1 LKHITSGA
9 NALVKRARKLLRK
22 KARDTDG
29 AFLIEGFILIGEAAR
44 SGIVIE
50 CVFLR
55 GDDADGEMER
65 LLETIPALAPA
76 RAEGARDGEP
86 SSTGVDVISL
96 SEDVFDGIADTVTPK
111 SMVAVAKKPRYP
123 IAIRGDALLVLD
135 RLQDPGNVGAL
146 IRTAGAIGFD
156 GALCVK
162 GTADPFS
169 PKAVR
174 ASAGALFRLP
184 VYEAGEPE
192 EAVET
197 LRSEGYRIALLDA
210 GGASL
215 CWEADITGRTAFV
228 VGNEGGGAAVCFL
241 DSADVTISVPMTE
254 GAESLNAAVAAGIAM
269 YERRRQ
275 MSAFEDRLGDAPG
288 RYPRSTRAEDR

>member
-1 LKHITSGA
+1 LKYITSGA
-9 NALVKRARKLLRK
+9 NAAVKRARKLLRK
-22 KARDTDG
+22 KGRDTDG

-44 SGIVIE
+44 SGIGIE

-55 GDDADGEMER
+55 GADADGEMAR
-65 LLETIPALAPA
+65 SLETIPGFAPQ
-76 RAEGARDGEP
+76 RADGAHDNELP
-86 SSTGVDVISL
+86 SSGVDTISL
-96 SEDVFDGIADTVTPK
+96 SEDIFDSIADTVTPK
-111 SMVAVAKKPRYP
+111 SMIAVAKKPLYP
-123 IAIRGDALLVLD
+123 ADARGDALLVLD

-146 IRTAGAIGFD
+146 VRTAGAIGFD

-184 VYEAGEPE
+184 VYDAGDPGEALEI
-192 EAVET
+192 

-210 GGASL
+210 GGSLL
-215 CWEADITGRTAFV
+215 CWEADITGRTAFI
-228 VGNEGGGAAVCFL
+228 VGNEGCGADARFT
-241 DSADVTISVPMTE
+241 DAADVTLKVPMTA
-254 GAESLNAAVAAGIAM
+254 GAESLNVAVAAGIAM

-275 MSAFEDRLGDAPG
+275 TSVVKRV
-288 RYPRSTRAEDR
+288 